1 MGIVGWPRTDV
12 WSAAPGGVETESQ
25 FRDGRRRALFSPTSA
40 TLTGERDRFR
50 PPAPPVAVWAAL
62 CGGVAGCGRDGGIA
76 RHGPAVSGSR
86 SPGVVPPVQTSRPT
100 ASPARPYYAVVRRTR
115 RRGGTVRGAAAR
127 VGWGRPPR
135 GVAGACCA
143 REATS

>member
-1 MGIVGWPRTDV
+1 MRILSRGIVGWPRTDV

-62 CGGVAGCGRDGGIA
+62 CGGVAGVA
-76 RHGPAVSGSR
+76 ATVGSR
-86 SPGVVPPVQTSRPT
+86 
-100 ASPARPYYAVVRRTR
+100 AM
-115 RRGGTVRGAAAR
+115 
-127 VGWGRPPR
+127 GRL
-135 GVAGACCA
+135 
-143 REATS
+143 